1 MIERLFARASSLARL
16 VEPPLGSYLE
26 SLAKTLGVRGYS
38 LGVIR
43 NYVYAAHRFGVWLSE
58 QGLALSA
65 VSDQLVRDYIDQFE
79 KRITPGHP
87 YGQRPKLT
95 QGLGHL
101 LIILRQ
107 EGVIAAPQQMLSP
120 TEQWLARYD
129 QHLNQVGGKAAA
141 TRKKYLF
148 YARRFCQHR
157 FDSAEADWS
166 TLRAQDLV
174 GFVQQEAARLQRNL
188 GKPPAVAL
196 RAMLRFLIAEG
207 QVPRGLETAVPMPRQ
222 WALASLPHHLNKEQ
236 VSQVLSVCRKTKPNE
251 LRNTAVRC

>member
-1 MIERLFARASSLARL
+1 MIETLFARASSLARL

-26 SLAKTLGVRGYS
+26 SLAKTLHVRGYS

-43 NYVYAAHRFGVWLSE
+43 SYVYAAHRFGAWLGE

-65 VSDQLVRDYIDQFE
+65 VNDQLVRDYIDQFE

-87 YGQRPKLT
+87 YGRRPKLT

-101 LIILRQ
+101 LVILRQ
-107 EGVIAAPQQMLSP
+107 EGVIAAPQQTLSP

-148 YARRFCQHR
+148 YARRFCQPT
-157 FDSAEADWS
+157 W
-166 TLRAQDLV
+166 
-174 GFVQQEAARLQRNL
+174 
-188 GKPPAVAL
+188 
-196 RAMLRFLIAEG
+196 RFL
-207 QVPRGLETAVPMPRQ
+207 
-222 WALASLPHHLNKEQ
+222 SF
-236 VSQVLSVCRKTKPNE
+236 
-251 LRNTAVRC
+251 